1 MKMINAEGWVIKKV
15 KSWRFE
21 DFGNGLIY
29 GRGPVFLQSLVL
41 QFFFFLLDSNVIKKQ
56 ENTLNNLPYKQTR
69 YRGRLCLLKQRY
81 WLEYS
86 PVIVIW
92 PWPFDLWLSS
102 WMECSSLTWGMIVTD
117 SGSEET
123 ASGASHISFNLFKNR
138 ANSILVT
145 FLFCGRIGF
154 VRIWGRSR
162 ELKGLGMPRSWEGLG
177 KNCWIV
183 VFNENFR

>member
-1 MKMINAEGWVIKKV
+1 M
-15 KSWRFE
+15 
-21 DFGNGLIY
+21 GLY
-29 GRGPVFLQSLVL
+29 MVGVW
-41 QFFFFLLDSNVIKKQ
+41 FFCSHWFCSFFLLNSNVIKKQ

-69 YRGRLCLLKQRY
+69 YRGRFCLLKQKY

-92 PWPFDLWLSS
+92 PWPFDLCLSS
-102 WMECSSLTWGMIVTD
+102 WMECSSLTWGMIVTV

-123 ASGASHISFNLFKNR
+123 ASGASHISFNLFANR
-138 ANSILVT
+138 ANSFLVT

-162 ELKGLGMPRSWEGLG
+162 ELKGLGMPGS
-177 KNCWIV
+177 
-183 VFNENFR
+183 